1 MAISSATYY
10 STNTTWGN
18 WVSTGTTS
26 GSYSNYY
33 SDVWNG
39 WTTSSS
45 TTTSYTV
52 HPYTNVVWNEWV
64 ETEEERL
71 ERVERQRIAAEQR
84 EKDLKEQGGRR
95 AAAKDKSLKT
105 FLEHL
110 NDKERLEFESTGK
123 IAVHG
128 SDGHTYHVDTRMGI
142 GANVTRVEDDQPVLR
157 LCAHPRTFEI
167 GAKDPTPEY
176 DHFLAQIITLKVN
189 AEAFVGVANS
199 HRLDFRPNV
208 QIPA

>member
-1 MAISSATYY
+1 MAIMSTQYY

-26 GSYSNYY
+26 GTISTYY
-33 SDVWNG
+33 SDVWNN

-45 TTTSYTV
+45 TTTSYTMQ
-52 HPYTNVVWNEWV
+52 PYPVWTEWV
-64 ETEEERL
+64 ETDEQRVAREEREL
-71 ERVERQRIAAEQR
+71 QRK
-84 EKDLKEQGGRR
+84 KDLEGQTERR
-95 AAAKDKSLKT
+95 AVARDKSRET

-110 NDKERLEFESTGK
+110 NEQERVEFESTGK
-123 IAVHG
+123 IAVKG

-157 LCAHPRTFEI
+157 LCAHPRSFEI

-176 DHFLAQIITLKVN
+176 DHYLAQIITLKVN

>member
-1 MAISSATYY
+1 MNPCS
-10 STNTTWGN
+10 
-18 WVSTGTTS
+18 
-26 GSYSNYY
+26 
-33 SDVWNG
+33 
-39 WTTSSS
+39 
-45 TTTSYTV
+45 
-52 HPYTNVVWNEWV
+52 NVVWTEWV
-64 ETEEERL
+64 ETDEQRVAREIRER
-71 ERVERQRIAAEQR
+71 ERAKDLAEQP
-84 EKDLKEQGGRR
+84 KRR
-95 AAAKDKSLKT
+95 AAARDKSRET

-110 NDKERLEFESTGK
+110 NEQERIEFESTGK

-157 LCAHPRTFEI
+157 LCAHPRTFEV

>member
-1 MAISSATYY
+1 MAIMSSTYY
-10 STNTTWGN
+10 QTNTTWSN
-18 WVSTGTTS
+18 WVTTGTTS
-26 GSYSNYY
+26 GTISTYY
-33 SDVWNG
+33 SDVWNN

-45 TTTSYTV
+45 TTASYTM

-64 ETEEERL
+64 ETDEQRVAREDRER
-71 ERVERQRIAAEQR
+71 ERARDLAEQP
-84 EKDLKEQGGRR
+84 KRR
-95 AAAKDKSLKT
+95 AAARDKSLET

-110 NDKERLEFESTGK
+110 NEKERMEFESTGK
-123 IAVHG
+123 IAVKG

>member
-1 MAISSATYY
+1 MAITSTQYY

-26 GSYSNYY
+26 GTAYY
-33 SDVWNG
+33 SDVWNN

-45 TTTSYTV
+45 TTTTYA
-52 HPYTNVVWNEWV
+52 PYTNVVWGGWV

-71 ERVERQRIAAEQR
+71 AREERQRIAAEQR
-84 EKDLKEQGGRR
+84 AKDLAEQKDRR
-95 AAAKDKSLKT
+95 TAARDKARET

-110 NDKERLEFESTGK
+110 NERERLEFESTGK
-123 IAVHG
+123 ISVHG
-128 SDGHTYHVDTRMGI
+128 SDGHTYHVDTQMGI

-208 QIPA
+208 QVPA